1 MDTRRHNELEN
12 VVEWLFERVPERFSA
27 QVGYASA
34 QKKALIWLPGRKAAA
49 DSSVEWGMRTGEFGG
64 CTQTAWE
71 TWRVPVQA
79 QPGCFIAWLG
89 YDVDMDTLEEQLDA
103 IRRVRDTDLP
113 FSIRTS
119 AGGTGLH
126 LILRLD
132 QPVWAPGGYHSAF
145 LRSLGRVAYDAL
157 IEQGIR
163 ICSSGYRMFWLVGG
177 HNKWLSVCDDLYL
190 PPAIDLTS
198 VPRKSVDTLHGAIC
212 GRTEPHKFVINGAF
226 APHINVWLERF
237 HDAGVLLHAKIGGN
251 PVYVGAAIA
260 VLRAHGETVHTKSP
274 CSGNGNINGFLDVT
288 ADSISLWSY
297 ADGHNIWTWNEG
309 CIVYG

>member
-12 VVEWLFERVPERFSA
+12 VVEWLFERVPERFAA
-27 QVGYASA
+27 QVGYATA
-34 QKKALIWLPGRKAAA
+34 QKKALIWLPGRKAAE
-49 DSSVEWGMRTGEFGG
+49 DSNVEWGGRVGEYGG

-71 TWRVPVQA
+71 TWRVPVQS

-89 YDVDMDTLEEQLDA
+89 YDVDLDTLEEQLDA

-113 FSIRTS
+113 FSIRCS

-132 QPVWAPGGYHSAF
+132 QPVWSPGGYHSTF
-145 LRSLGRVAYDAL
+145 LRSLGRVAYDEL
-157 IEQGIR
+157 TNRGVH

-177 HNKWLSVCDDLYL
+177 NNKWISVCDDLYL
-190 PPAIDLTS
+190 PPHIDLSGVASNPIPQRTSAAPAQFAID
-198 VPRKSVDTLHGAIC
+198 
-212 GRTEPHKFVINGAF
+212 EKFAQHV
-226 APHINVWLERF
+226 NVWLERF
-237 HDAGVLLHAKIGGN
+237 HEAGVMRGARIGGN
-251 PVYVGAAIA
+251 PVYVGAVIA

-274 CSGNGNINGFLDVT
+274 CSGNGNINGFIDIG
-288 ADSISLWSY
+288 ADGNSISLWSY

-309 CIVYG
+309 CIVCG